1 MYPPIPYDREM
12 PLTLAIRLYWH
23 TWHDLERGAAIVRL
37 RKAGFTHRELA
48 TIAGCS
54 EGNIRNMEIVGLL
67 PWSWKEALMNGHSTR
82 EVLKAWRA
90 QQRRCSG
97 RN

>member
-1 MYPPIPYDREM
+1 MYHRPDYDPDMPPS
-12 PLTLAIRLYWH
+12 TTIRLYWH
-23 TWHDLERGAAIVRL
+23 TWHDLERGAVIVCL
-37 RKAGFTHRELA
+37 RKAGLTHRELA

-90 QQRRCSG
+90 QQRRCAG